1 MSARIR
7 LTKIM
12 QQLTPRK
19 PRNAELLRAQEK
31 KHWNIVRGDK
41 VQVIDS
47 LHKEKGKQ
55 GIVLKVLR
63 KLDRVIV
70 EGINMIKKNLKG
82 DRQRGIAARSI
93 MVEQPLKYCSVNL
106 VDPMTNLP
114 TRIFRKVLEDGTKVR
129 ISKKSGAII
138 PRPAILYVRARPVNP
153 VTTTS
158 CTSEE
163 DAWAISYQPK
173 VINYARFAKKVPPSS

>member
-12 QQLTPRK
+12 SQLGSKRPK
-19 PRNAELLRAQEK
+19 PHLLRAQEK

-47 LHKEKGKQ
+47 LHKDKGKQ

-63 KLDRVIV
+63 KIDRVVV
-70 EGINMIKKNLKG
+70 EGINLVRNNIKG
-82 DRQRGIAARSI
+82 DRQRGIAARTV
-93 MVEQPLKYCSVNL
+93 MVEQPMKYCAVNL

-114 TRIFRKVLEDGTKVR
+114 TRIFRKLLDDGSKVR
-129 ISKKSGAII
+129 VSKKSGAII
-138 PRPAILYVRARPVNP
+138 PRPAILYVRARPTNP

-158 CTSEE
+158 CTAEE
-163 DAWAISYQPK
+163 DVWAISYQLK
-173 VINYARFAKKVPPSS
+173 AINLMNKK

>member
-12 QQLTPRK
+12 SQMGPKRPK
-19 PRNAELLRAQEK
+19 PHLLRAQEK

-41 VQVIDS
+41 VQVIDR
-47 LHKEKGKQ
+47 LHKDKGKQ

-63 KLDRVIV
+63 NIDRVIV
-70 EGINMIKKNLKG
+70 EGINMIKNNIKG
-82 DRQRGIAARSI
+82 DRQRGIAARTI
-93 MVEQPLKYCSVNL
+93 MVERPMKYCAINL
-106 VDPMTNLP
+106 VDPITNLP
-114 TRIFRKVLEDGTKVR
+114 TRIFRKILEDGTKVR
-129 ISKKSGAII
+129 VSKKSGAII
-138 PRPAILYVRARPVNP
+138 PRPAILYIRKRPVNP
-153 VTTTS
+153 ITTTS

-173 VINYARFAKKVPPSS
+173 VVNLMIKK

>member
-12 QQLTPRK
+12 SQLGRKGPTP
-19 PRNAELLRAQEK
+19 PHLIRAQEK

-41 VQVIDS
+41 VQVIDA
-47 LHKEKGKQ
+47 LHKDKGKQ
-55 GIVLKVLR
+55 GIVMKVIR
-63 KLDRVIV
+63 KMDRLIV
-70 EGINMIKKNLKG
+70 EGINMVKHNIKG

-93 MVEQPLKYCSVNL
+93 MVEQPIKYCAVNL

-114 TRIFRKVLEDGTKVR
+114 TRIFRKILEDGSKVR
-129 ISKKSGAII
+129 VSKKSGAII
-138 PRPAILYVRARPVNP
+138 PRPAILYVRTRPVNP

-173 VINYARFAKKVPPSS
+173 VIDLIKKK